1 MRLDNYIKENFNISR
16 SRALDL
22 IKLSSVKVN
31 DEIIIKPSYQVKE
44 GDKVVIIETLKYASR
59 AGEKLEDAI
68 INFQLDFK
76 DKTVLDVGSS
86 TGGFTECS
94 LSFGARHVYAYDV
107 GINQMVDYLKED
119 KRVTL
124 KEGVNI
130 LSVTP
135 ELVDICLIDVSFTSI
150 KPIITHLKDNA
161 KLYVL
166 LFKPQFEVGQKHL
179 KKGIVKDNKIVLKYI
194 EEFKDF
200 LKELSLNVVN
210 YKPVLKGKKGNQ
222 EYIFVCE
229 RC

>member
-31 DEIIIKPSYQVKE
+31 NEIVIKPSYQVKE
-44 GDKVVIIETLKYASR
+44 DDVVEIIETLKYASR

-68 INFQLDFK
+68 INFNLDFK
-76 DKTVLDVGSS
+76 NKTILDVGSS
-86 TGGFTECS
+86 TGGFTDCS
-94 LSFGARHVYAYDV
+94 LSFGAKHVYAYDV
-107 GINQMVDYLKED
+107 GVDQMVLRLKED

-124 KEGVNI
+124 NEGVNI

-135 ELVDICLIDVSFTSI
+135 EEVDICLIDVSFTSI
-150 KPIITHLKDNA
+150 KPIITHLKDIA
-161 KLYVL
+161 KRYVL

-179 KKGIVKDNKIVLKYI
+179 KKGIVKDVKVVNKYV

-200 LKELSLNVVN
+200 LKELSLNVID
-210 YKPVLKGKKGNQ
+210 YKSVLKGKKGNQ

>member
-31 DEIIIKPSYQVKE
+31 NEIVIKPSYQVKE
-44 GDKVVIIETLKYASR
+44 DDVVEIIETLKYASR

-68 INFQLDFK
+68 INFNLDFK
-76 DKTVLDVGSS
+76 NKTILDVGSS
-86 TGGFTECS
+86 TGGFTDCS
-94 LSFGARHVYAYDV
+94 LSFGAKHVYAYDV
-107 GINQMVDYLKED
+107 GVDQMVLRLKED

-124 KEGVNI
+124 NEGVNI

-135 ELVDICLIDVSFTSI
+135 EEVDICLIDVSFTSI

-161 KLYVL
+161 KRYVL

-179 KKGIVKDNKIVLKYI
+179 KKGIVKDVKVVNKYV

-200 LKELSLNVVN
+200 LKELSLNVIE